1 MTNKTKHYALISMA
15 AVSLAVL
22 TGCSG
27 GDQQPGQINNDPTN
41 TAQASASASDQA
53 RQAEDQQVASQVV
66 QITETTKDTAP
77 QLLKQSNQAVKDNIL
92 NPYYSG
98 ESSAMQWVTLLGL
111 GAHVDKDSIT
121 VDGDSFTAH
130 IVDDHGKELADI
142 SGVMR
147 DGKIK
152 PTDYYETDDGESF
165 RSDHVQEVAS
175 WATN

>member
-22 TGCSG
+22 TGCSD
-27 GDQQPGQINNDPTN
+27 GDQQPGQINNDPTS
-41 TAQASASASDQA
+41 TVQASASDRAQ
-53 RQAEDQQVASQVV
+53 QAEDQQVTNQVV
-66 QITETTKDTAP
+66 QITETTRDTAP

-92 NPYYSG
+92 DPYYSG

-121 VDGDSFTAH
+121 VTGDSFTAH

-152 PTDYYETDDGESF
+152 PTDCYETDAGEDY
-165 RSDHVQEVAS
+165 RANHVQEVAS